1 MGGTLLQPLG
11 GEMGSCVEEP
21 RIGDIRSSLPG
32 SKEGGTHPSL
42 SGLCNTV
49 YTSYCLED
57 TRVGHIKL
65 SLPGSREGRTH
76 SIINTR
82 ISVY

>member
-1 MGGTLLQPLG
+1 MPYLLLAYVTCCA
-11 GEMGSCVEEP
+11 EDP
-21 RIGDIRSSLPG
+21 RIGDIRSSLLPLG

-42 SGLCNTV
+42 SGHCNTV
-49 YTSYCLED
+49 YISYCLED
-57 TRVGHIKL
+57 TRVGHIKS
-65 SLPGSREGRTH
+65 SLPGSKEGRTH